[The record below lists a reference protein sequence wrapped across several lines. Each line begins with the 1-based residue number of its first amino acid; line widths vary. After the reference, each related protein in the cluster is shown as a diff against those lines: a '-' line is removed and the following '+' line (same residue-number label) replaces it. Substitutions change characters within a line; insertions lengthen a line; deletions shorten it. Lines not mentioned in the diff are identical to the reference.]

1 MLYTVSLKSDEGYEG
16 VCVVGVFLMR
26 DDAEKFMDRHYISN
40 ERLVVDEVDGVWN
53 KWQDIRTKL
62 EEKKKKEGAA

>member
-1 MLYTVSLKSDEGYEG
+1 
-16 VCVVGVFLMR
+16 
-26 DDAEKFMDRHYISN
+26 MDRHYISN

-62 EEKKKKEGAA
+62 EAQKEAA